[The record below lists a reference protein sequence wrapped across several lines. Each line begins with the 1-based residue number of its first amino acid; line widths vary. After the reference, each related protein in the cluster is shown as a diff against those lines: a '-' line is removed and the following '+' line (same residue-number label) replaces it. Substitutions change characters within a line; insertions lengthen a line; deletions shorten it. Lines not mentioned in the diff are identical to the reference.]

1 VAKQL
6 DFKPKPF
13 NPLEEVRR
21 KLEVGT
27 LEHTTAVLN
36 GYRLLQTADDH
47 GVLDLLRG
55 IIVAGGVATTKA
67 AAFGATPSG
76 IRTARNLLAIGKVV
90 GSIDSDFLHDAV
102 LDVTASVKA
111 EKAAYRERPPTF
123 WTTLRRAFSPD
134 ALRGLS
140 LAITVLS
147 SFGRTIRNEK

>member
-1 VAKQL
+1 MAKQL

-27 LEHTTAVLN
+27 LEHTAAVLN

-55 IIVAGGVATTKA
+55 IIVAGDVATTKTA
-67 AAFGATPSG
+67 SFAVTPNG
-76 IRTARNLLAIGKVV
+76 IRTARNLLTLGKVV
-90 GSIDSDFLHDAV
+90 GSIDPDFLHDVVSDIA
-102 LDVTASVKA
+102 TSVKA
-111 EKAAYRERPPTF
+111 EKAAHRERPPSF
-123 WTTLRRAFSPD
+123 WGTVRKAFSPD

-140 LAITVLS
+140 VAITVLAS
-147 SFGRTIRNEK
+147 VGRTIRNEK

>member
-1 VAKQL
+1 VAQQL

-55 IIVAGGVATTKA
+55 MIAAGDFATTKA
-67 AAFGATPSG
+67 ASFAATPNG
-76 IRTARNLLAIGKVV
+76 IGTARNLLTLGKVI
-90 GSIDSDFLHDAV
+90 GTIDPDLLHNAV
-102 LDVTASVKA
+102 ADVTTSVKA
-111 EKAAYRERPPTF
+111 EKAAYRDRPPTF
-123 WTTLRRAFSPD
+123 WATLRRAFSPD
-134 ALRGLS
+134 AVRGLS

-147 SFGRTIRNEK
+147 SVGRTIRNAE

>member
-1 VAKQL
+1 MAQQL

-47 GVLDLLRG
+47 GVLDVLRG
-55 IIVAGGVATTKA
+55 IIVAGDIATTKA
-67 AAFGATPSG
+67 ASFAATPKAFGRRETCSRLARSSAVSILTFST
-76 IRTARNLLAIGKVV
+76 TAVAE
-90 GSIDSDFLHDAV
+90 
-102 LDVTASVKA
+102 VTTSVKA
-111 EKAAYRERPPTF
+111 EKAAYRDRPPTF
-123 WTTLRRAFSPD
+123 WATVRRAFSPD
-134 ALRGLS
+134 AVRGLS

-147 SFGRTIRNEK
+147 SVGRTMRNAE

>member
-1 VAKQL
+1 MAQQL

-55 IIVAGGVATTKA
+55 IIIAGDVATARA
-67 AAFGATPSG
+67 ASFAATPDG
-76 IRTARNLLAIGKVV
+76 IRTARNLLALGKVV
-90 GSIDSDFLHDAV
+90 GSIDPDLLHNAV
-102 LDVTASVKA
+102 AELTTSVMA
-111 EKAAYRERPPTF
+111 EKVAYRDRPPTF
-123 WTTLRRAFSPD
+123 WATVKRAFSPD
-134 ALRGLS
+134 VLRGLS

-147 SFGRTIRNEK
+147 SVGGTLRRSK